1 MLRYNFLSEKLF
13 KLHKYFLPIVI
24 FNRCK
29 LNRSI
34 QFKEPHSGTIYRKN
48 EKLRFF
54 MSPNPAQR
62 AIRGRF
68 LDIQHTVAQASEIAQ
83 AVRYLEDG
91 LLLVHAGKIEWF
103 GTWQDGQHLLQPD
116 LMIEHYPDQLIVPG
130 FIDTHIHFPQT
141 EMIGAYGEQLLEWL
155 NTYTFPTE
163 MQFKDKAYADKIAQ
177 FFIQELLKN
186 GTTTALVFCSV
197 HTESV
202 DALFEAAEQQ
212 QMRLIAGKVMMDR
225 HAPDELCDT
234 AESGYLDSKSLI
246 EKWHGKGRNL
256 YAITPR
262 FAPTSSPEQLAKAG
276 QLKAEYPEVYVHT
289 HLSENKNEIAWVKE
303 LFPQHQGYLDVYH
316 HYGLTGQRSVFAHC
330 VHLEEAEWDCMH
342 QTDSA
347 IAFCPTSNLFL
358 GSGLF
363 PLKKTWQKQVKVG
376 LGTDIG
382 AGTSFNQLHTLNEAY
397 KVQQLQGD
405 KLSAF
410 ESLYHATLG
419 GAKALDLHDKLGN
432 FQHGKEADF
441 VVLDLKATALQSLR
455 QQRSQSIEDALFAL
469 ITLADDRNIHTT
481 YVYGEPVY
489 VKA

>member
-1 MLRYNFLSEKLF
+1 
-13 KLHKYFLPIVI
+13 
-24 FNRCK
+24 
-29 LNRSI
+29 
-34 QFKEPHSGTIYRKN
+34 
-48 EKLRFF
+48 
-54 MSPNPAQR
+54 MSPIQAQR
-62 AIRGRF
+62 AVRGRF
-68 LDIQHTVAQASEIAQ
+68 LDIQHTVSQAADIPQ
-83 AVRYLEDG
+83 AIRYLEDG
-91 LLLVHAGKIEWF
+91 LVITTEGKITWF
-103 GTWQDGQHLLQPD
+103 GTWQDGQHLLNEDMPF
-116 LMIEHYPDQLIVPG
+116 EHYPEQLIVPG

-141 EMIGAYGEQLLEWL
+141 EMVGAYGEQLLEWL

-163 MQFKDKAYADKIAQ
+163 LQFKDKAYADQIAA
-177 FFIQELLKN
+177 FFVQELLKN

-197 HTESV
+197 HAESV
-202 DALFEAAEQQ
+202 DALFEAAEQHH
-212 QMRLIAGKVMMDR
+212 MRLIAGKGMMDR
-225 HAPDELCDT
+225 HAPEDLCDT
-234 AESGYLDSKSLI
+234 AESAYSDSKALI

-262 FAPTSSPEQLAKAG
+262 FAPTSTPEQLAKAG

-303 LFPQHQGYLDVYH
+303 LFPEQQGYLDVYH

-342 QTDSA
+342 ETNSA

-363 PLKKTWQKQVKVG
+363 PLKKTWEKQVKVG

-382 AGTSFNQLHTLNEAY
+382 AGTSFNQLQTLNEAY

-419 GAKALDLHDKLGN
+419 GAKALDLADKLGN
-432 FQHGKEADF
+432 FNLGKEADF
-441 VVLDLKATALQSLR
+441 IVLDLKATALQALR
-455 QQRSQSIEDALFAL
+455 QARAKGIEDALFAL
-469 ITLADDRNIHTT
+469 MTMGDDRNIHAT
-481 YVYGEPVY
+481 YIYGEPVY
-489 VKA
+489 IKV